1 MYIMYIYLLVAY
13 LSIYLFYL
21 FTLLVMFNVVA
32 CSQYKCIINN
42 SRINSLNMPL
52 KCLCWSYIFMVKKT
66 TQINHNMLNGCHLPL
81 IFNVMSTPPLILIFK
96 QFVQLPLIFY
106 VLPPP
111 PYINFRRFVHLP
123 LIFHVPLILGI
134 KE

>member
-1 MYIMYIYLLVAY
+1 MSVLVLYIHG
-13 LSIYLFYL
+13 
-21 FTLLVMFNVVA
+21 
-32 CSQYKCIINN
+32 
-42 SRINSLNMPL
+42 
-52 KCLCWSYIFMVKKT
+52 KKM

-81 IFNVMSTPPLILIFK
+81 IFNVMSPPPLILIFK
-96 QFVQLPLIFY
+96 QFVHLPLIFN

-134 KE
+134 KEYLGCIYLLGTSRSTWDVSICSGLLDLPGMYLFARDV